1 MRELILYVHMPRNS
15 YGRELYK
22 PVGTAI
28 YADNPVAKTLLKLMK
43 KDTFW
48 ADELTEIQDNLNVE
62 VRVQF
67 PSGESISWVD
77 FKYSSSR
84 EEV

>member
-1 MRELILYVHMPRNS
+1 MRELILYVQMPRNS

-22 PVGTAI
+22 PVGRTHNRA
-28 YADNPVAKTLLKLMK
+28 ADTLLKLMK
-43 KDTFW
+43 KETFW
-48 ADELTEIQDNLNVE
+48 SDELSAIEANLNVE
-62 VRVQF
+62 VRVEF